1 MPASL
6 PTHPL
11 STHSLPL
18 STSLVILPL
27 VFEDVNRDKVEMKHR
42 VYVVES
48 DEEDIVL
55 GVDFLRKEGLDL
67 RWAEGLGGIDCLV
80 KTEGGKE
87 RRIPFFVLEWRQ

>member
-11 STHSLPL
+11 STYSLPL
-18 STSLVILPL
+18 STSFVILPL
-27 VFEDVNRDKVEMKHR
+27 VFKDPNRDRVGMKHI

-87 RRIPFFVLEWRQ
+87 RGIPFFVLQWRQ